1 MPVALAVG
9 SEGGIWKMRRTA
21 FATIAEEDAMI
32 RIKVQYDAVE
42 RTFKLIDQEFKTLL
56 EGDALYDLNVPLM
69 YEEEDN
75 VEEFIPSG
83 NTFVA
88 HA

>member
-9 SEGGIWKMRRTA
+9 GEGGIRKMRRTA
-21 FATIAEEDAMI
+21 FATIAKEDAMI

-69 YEEEDN
+69 YEEEDK